1 MSILESIGE
10 IGKADKIYI
19 KPRIP
24 RDKARNAILSYAED
38 LDYDD
43 IVVLIDDTVFG
54 NSKNGLIVTEEAI
67 IGKESFTDPFYF
79 SLSKKPDVFAKK
91 GFTSVTLYINDQK
104 VISFTQPSFN
114 DLILIFKKIDRHIRV
129 AAASQNTPAQEAFP
143 SIATPAQPV
152 LENQVAAS
160 GIAIEQETET
170 QLIENSQIIGEAV
183 VPDEQA
189 QPPKSDASVESIF
202 ERIEKDTMIGSIRT
216 MKTVNSA
223 FNFLGDILSD
233 KTTSSEQI
241 RRETSSYFAKTIIK
255 IRTDY
260 IERNKVIGLMNNVAT
275 LESLIFASGL
285 LHLELSNRGMNT
297 TSIGYI
303 LNESIKNFLSLDN
316 SRESN
321 STVVSLV
328 AIAAKMASSQ
338 EELFSLFYLRQ
349 VMSNS
354 RRELCDDKM
363 GMDMLR
369 EAASQQS
376 DQSFEDA
383 LHESFMVTIGHSI
396 EEIGDITSDRTIIYN
411 AKKCVDVILDSAQ
424 AGWR

>member
-1 MSILESIGE
+1 MSILESIGD
-10 IGKADKIYI
+10 IGKAEKIYI

-38 LDYDD
+38 LNYDD

-114 DLILIFKKIDRHIRV
+114 DLISIFKKIDRHIRV
-129 AAASQNTPAQEAFP
+129 AAASQNTPDQKALPNIEK
-143 SIATPAQPV
+143 SAQPIIKSQANDITTKQKTESQPA
-152 LENQVAAS
+152 ENKK
-160 GIAIEQETET
+160 
-170 QLIENSQIIGEAV
+170 NIGEAIT
-183 VPDEQA
+183 PDELKL
-189 QPPKSDASVESIF
+189 PPKSDASTESIF
-202 ERIEKDTMIGSIRT
+202 ERIEKDTLIGSIRT
-216 MKTVNSA
+216 MRTVNSA

-233 KTTSSEQI
+233 KTTSSEQV

-260 IERNKVIGLMNNVAT
+260 IEKNKVIGLMNNVAT

-297 TSIGYI
+297 KHIGYI
-303 LNESIKNFLSLDN
+303 LNEGIKNFLSLDN

-321 STVVSLV
+321 GTVTSLV

-354 RRELCDDKM
+354 RRELCNDKM
-363 GMDMLR
+363 GMDTLR
-369 EAASQQS
+369 EAANRQYE
-376 DQSFEDA
+376 QSFEDA
-383 LHESFMVTIGHSI
+383 LHESFMMTIAHSV

-411 AKKCVDVILDSAQ
+411 SKKCADVIIDSVRS
-424 AGWR
+424 GWR

>member
-24 RDKARNAILSYAED
+24 RDKARNAILSYAEN

-114 DLILIFKKIDRHIRV
+114 DLISIFRKIDRHIRI
-129 AAASQNTPAQEAFP
+129 AAVSQPHSAQEALP
-143 SIATPAQPV
+143 SIAASAQPI
-152 LENQVAAS
+152 LESQVADN
-160 GIAIEQETET
+160 GVVVGQETEA
-170 QLIENSQIIGEAV
+170 QPIENSQIIREAV
-183 VPDEQA
+183 VPDELA
-189 QPPKSDASVESIF
+189 LPSKNDAPIESIF

-216 MKTVNSA
+216 MRTVNSA

-255 IRTDY
+255 IRADY

-285 LHLELSNRGMNT
+285 LHLELSNRGMKAS
-297 TSIGYI
+297 SIGYI
-303 LNESIKNFLSLDN
+303 LNEGIKNFLSLDN

-328 AIAAKMASSQ
+328 AIAAKMSSSQ

-369 EAASQQS
+369 AAASQQS
-376 DQSFEDA
+376 EQSFEDA
-383 LHESFMVTIGHSI
+383 LHESFMVAIAQSI
-396 EEIGDITSDRTIIYN
+396 EEIGDITSDRTIVYN
-411 AKKCVDVILDSAQ
+411 AKKCADVIIDSAQ
-424 AGWR
+424 TGWR